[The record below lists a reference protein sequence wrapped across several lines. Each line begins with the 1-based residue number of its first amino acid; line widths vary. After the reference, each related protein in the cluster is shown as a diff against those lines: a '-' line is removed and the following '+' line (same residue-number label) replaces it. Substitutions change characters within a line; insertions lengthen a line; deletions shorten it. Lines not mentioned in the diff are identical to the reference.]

1 MTTDFF
7 SGTYLILPASNGL
20 MAYSQS
26 ETSFSFRVCI
36 RNPFCFVVM
45 LKVFFTRF
53 CCSRVYSVLAWY
65 HSDPKLKI
73 PFGKWLGKSRFFQF
87 LEFLER
93 NLWTEFLNEM
103 IGRNFWTEF
112 MNGIFEWNFRFWIT
126 VPEPNLSFP
135 VRNGLARRGKK
146 RHMAYEPPPNAF
158 SRPKT
163 IKLRILE
170 IFRLYLNI
178 KQ

>member
-1 MTTDFF
+1 M
-7 SGTYLILPASNGL
+7 
-20 MAYSQS
+20 
-26 ETSFSFRVCI
+26 
-36 RNPFCFVVM
+36 
-45 LKVFFTRF
+45 
-53 CCSRVYSVLAWY
+53 
-65 HSDPKLKI
+65 
-73 PFGKWLGKSRFFQF
+73 
-87 LEFLER
+87 EFLNGIFEQ
-93 NLWTEFLNEM
+93 NVCMEFLNE
-103 IGRNFWTEF
+103 IFERNFQ
-112 MNGIFEWNFRFWIT
+112 FWIT